1 MKKIILTFLAAL
13 LFLPNPA
20 QAATFVSGDK
30 IYVDQQVSDDLYV
43 TGGILSVQ
51 EAVNGDVL
59 AGGGKVNIDG
69 GVSQDLMAG
78 AGELSITGEIGDDVR
93 VAGGRIRIDA
103 TIKGDLLGAG
113 GDLTLTDESFVGGD
127 VALGGGNIMTG
138 GTINGDVKLA
148 GGTVYFNSDVKG
160 NVAMLNF
167 EKMVFGP
174 MARIHGDLWYRAG
187 QQMEIPEGLV
197 TGDITF
203 SGIPLSQIEKNL
215 PAALDGFSLF
225 SLLATLLFGLI
236 MIWLC
241 RYYVLHTA
249 ELAYEATL
257 KSLGIGF
264 LALILTPII
273 ALVLLITTIGIPTA
287 MVLMAFWL
295 VALYAGKVTAAMLIG
310 FRILRIEGSSGFGR
324 MFWSFVLGALIY
336 TLIGMV
342 PVVGWVVNLIF
353 VLIALGSLTLY
364 GFEVFGQ
371 LRQKKIA

>member
-1 MKKIILTFLAAL
+1 MKKLVFTFLAAL
-13 LFLPNPA
+13 LFLPNLV
-20 QAATFVSGDK
+20 QAATFVTGEK
-30 IYVDQQVSDDLYV
+30 VYVDQQISDDLYV

-51 EAVNGDVL
+51 ETVNGDVL
-59 AGGGKVNIDG
+59 AGGGKINIDG

-78 AGELSITGEIGDDVR
+78 AGDLSVTGEIGDDVR
-93 VAGGRIRIDA
+93 VIGGSIRIDA

-127 VALGGGNIMTG
+127 VALGGGNIMAG

-160 NVAMLNF
+160 NVALFNF
-167 EKMVFGP
+167 EKVIFGP
-174 MARIHGDLWYRAG
+174 GAKIHGDLWYRAS
-187 QQMEIPEGLV
+187 QQIKIPEGV
-197 TGDITF
+197 VVGNVIF
-203 SGIPLSQIEKNL
+203 SGIPSSQIEKNL
-215 PAALDGFSLF
+215 PAFLAGFSLF

-241 RYYVLHTA
+241 RYYVLHSA
-249 ELAYEATL
+249 DLAYEATL

-264 LALILTPII
+264 LALILTPIV

-310 FRILRIEGSSGFGR
+310 FRIVRIEGDSGFGR
-324 MFWSFVLGALIY
+324 VFWSFALGTLIY

-371 LRQKKIA
+371 LRKKKIA